1 MHFTILPEVRMYY
14 TFFCS
19 PASYS
24 MPSIRVSEEQIPLHG
39 ALARILIPLQQAL

>member
-1 MHFTILPEVRMYY
+1 MHFTILPEIRMYY

-24 MPSIRVSEEQIPLHG
+24 MPSVRVSEEQIPLRG
-39 ALARILIPLQQAL
+39 ALARVLTPPQEAL